1 MKKHLKQKIF
11 SFLSLLSLT
20 SFSAYAEDNI
30 TIENFKY
37 YSNIQGN
44 ISKNQ
49 VNYMYLNEDFLN
61 KSENNLKDIR
71 VFDNYNKEIPY
82 ILLDEQIPE
91 DKKENK
97 NLEII
102 DYFTLNNQDIV
113 ITEIKE
119 KNIPSLEKFFIDSSD
134 IDFNK
139 KIKIYG
145 SNDKKK
151 WLFISGAN
159 IYDFTSKIN
168 LRKTEL
174 KLSKESSYKFYKF
187 EIQNLSQNEKIT
199 MLKLNYKGIDLKLD
213 EYDNNSFRING
224 ISSETFSKNKEIINY
239 DTIDLKPLSENKDKK
254 TIIRLKNNL
263 SINKINFDIS
273 ESYYYRDL
281 SIFSGD
287 NDNPIIRDSIYDLGN
302 NENDEKKYINLN
314 SLNSKDLR
322 IEIMNYDNPPLIINK
337 LRTQRIKQ
345 NLFFLANNSLDYK
358 VFISNKDIESPNY
371 DIRNYINEY
380 NWFKTKYN
388 KVILS
393 NLLENKD
400 FKEGFSKDDK
410 EKIQKNILMTIV
422 FLIVGILA
430 FWIYKL
436 MKDVYIN
443 KA

>member
-314 SLNSKDLR
+314 SLNSKNLR

-337 LRTQRIKQ
+337 LRTQRIKK

-410 EKIQKNILMTIV
+410 EKIQKHILMTIV

-430 FWIYKL
+430 FWIYKM
-436 MKDVYIN
+436 MKDVNIN